1 MRIFFCMHLRAS
13 SLATHSACF
22 TTNSIKEATQSL
34 DNAFLFQPFCL
45 QPWALLWYF
54 LIQLT
59 YFIWQKIED
68 SSSTRQTWGTG
79 RLLNRRDE
87 NCTPNFSSWGRHI
100 SLTAHGVNNWHLE
113 NTRICD
119 WLCAERLL
127 TFLFCA
133 NLTQNCLLPLR
144 RILQYNCFVIRKL
157 KQRG

>member
-13 SLATHSACF
+13 SLASHSACF

-34 DNAFLFQPFCL
+34 DNAFLFQLFCL

-68 SSSTRQTWGTG
+68 SSRTRQTWGTG

-87 NCTPNFSSWGRHI
+87 NCTPNFSSWGQ
-100 SLTAHGVNNWHLE
+100 AHFTHSTWGKQ
-113 NTRICD
+113 
-119 WLCAERLL
+119 L
-127 TFLFCA
+127 TFRKHS
-133 NLTQNCLLPLR
+133 NLWLALCRKVTDISILCQSDSELSSSIK
-144 RILQYNCFVIRKL
+144 ILQYNYFVIRKL
-157 KQRG
+157 KRRG